1 MIMEREFKMKISIKQ
16 VLVIIATLVMLT
28 VNALANIL
36 PINGMN
42 TGQVSDSFKVFF
54 VPAGYVFSI
63 WGVIYLLLLGFTV
76 YQALPAQK
84 DNPILNKISPWYIIG
99 SLANAIWIFLWHY
112 LQFNLTILFMGI
124 LLISLLV
131 IYVALRNNNAAKIS
145 TGMKWFV
152 QLPFSVY
159 LGWISV
165 ATIANVTDVLD
176 FNNWNGFGI
185 GAETWALIML
195 GVGVVLAAWMT
206 LKFRDAAYLAVFV
219 WAFAGIGVKFAG
231 TSIVS
236 SGAYIAAAVVAVL
249 LLVSLVDN
257 VKRKTI

>member
-1 MIMEREFKMKISIKQ
+1 MKISIKQ
-16 VLVIIATLVMLT
+16 ILVILATLIMLT

-63 WGVIYLLLLGFTV
+63 WGVIYLLLLGYTF

-84 DNPILNKISPWYIIG
+84 DNPVLQKIAPWYVAG
-99 SLANAIWIFLWHY
+99 SLANSIWIFLWHY

-124 LLISLLV
+124 LLVSLLV
-131 IYVALRNNNAAKIS
+131 IYVALRKSGAAKKS
-145 TGMKWFV
+145 AGMKWLV

-159 LGWISV
+159 LGWITV

-176 FNNWNGFGI
+176 FNKWNGFGI
-185 GAETWALIML
+185 SAETWALIML
-195 GVGVVLAAWMT
+195 AVGVVLAAWMT
-206 LKFRDAAYLAVFV
+206 LKFRDAAYLAVLV

-231 TSIVS
+231 DFHRFNRCLC
-236 SGAYIAAAVVAVL
+236 GCCGGWGAAAG
-249 LLVSLVDN
+249 VSGG
-257 VKRKTI
+257 